1 MKNKLPIKRIKRRWN
16 LLDSTERIDARK
28 LNFLSL
34 SISLSLSFSC
44 LIAGPRN
51 LNVRVYKEA
60 DGQRARVWKK
70 IPADSNVSPNADENR
85 THGTA
90 ARCKWR
96 RKFVSVIARRV
107 SRRHFSMHCQNESL
121 STGSITYFLNRA
133 SRLTALPRSEIS
145 TNRRARNRKKKG
157 KEERKKER
165 NFAVIRLLGIAD
177 PRIYDG
183 DDTTSYYGY
192 RIENPS
198 LLLIISRFVVAIN
211 PTNLLK
217 SNLDFL
223 SDVEITNFIIKICIP
238 LRSTRK

>member
-85 THGTA
+85 THGTG

-165 NFAVIRLLGIAD
+165 KKEISPLFDYSESPIREYTTEMIRRVITDIGL
-177 PRIYDG
+177 RIHPY
-183 DDTTSYYGY
+183 
-192 RIENPS
+192 
-198 LLLIISRFVVAIN
+198 
-211 PTNLLK
+211 
-217 SNLDFL
+217 
-223 SDVEITNFIIKICIP
+223 C
-238 LRSTRK
+238 